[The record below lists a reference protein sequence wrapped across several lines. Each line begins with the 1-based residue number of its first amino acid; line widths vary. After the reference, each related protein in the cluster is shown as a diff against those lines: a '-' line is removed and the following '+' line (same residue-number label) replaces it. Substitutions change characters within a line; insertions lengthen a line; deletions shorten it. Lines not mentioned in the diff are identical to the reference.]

1 MNVEDLTIYW
11 YEIHE
16 LYQEI
21 RRLLQI
27 SPQNTED
34 LLRILK
40 F

>member
-1 MNVEDLTIYW
+1 MNVKDFTIYW

-21 RRLLQI
+21 QRLPRI

-34 LLRILK
+34 LL
-40 F
+40 